1 MNKFSKAQI
10 RQIIL
15 RAKEDGQSMAQELSH
30 LMRIEMPEIARPNL
44 FGVEHCNDQ
53 HFTISQSW
61 LGIAFLQPL
70 ACQKV
75 FKHAEHRYHE
85 PGNIHWGDL
94 CDLCWFRNSTNTAV
108 SFSCQGPKT
117 CTSG

>member
-44 FGVEHCNDQ
+44 LNIA
-53 HFTISQSW
+53 TISALLSR
-61 LGIAFLQPL
+61 
-70 ACQKV
+70 KV
-75 FKHAEHRYHE
+75 GR
-85 PGNIHWGDL
+85 GQCVCN
-94 CDLCWFRNSTNTAV
+94 R
-108 SFSCQGPKT
+108 
-117 CTSG
+117 

>member
-15 RAKEDGQSMAQELSH
+15 RAKEDGQSMAQEFSH

-44 FGVEHCNDQ
+44 LNIA
-53 HFTISQSW
+53 TISALLSR
-61 LGIAFLQPL
+61 
-70 ACQKV
+70 KV
-75 FKHAEHRYHE
+75 GWGPRFFNRYHE
-85 PGNIHWGDL
+85 PGNIHWGEL
-94 CDLCWFRNSTNTAV
+94 CDLCWVRNSTNTVV